1 LVNVYYENDLTFET
15 IAKSLTSPNEYCTL
29 LLQSALKRK
38 AGETSSNYEEFQSHF
53 ESILGDSPLFISGGM
68 WLFLFVLPRT

>member
-1 LVNVYYENDLTFET
+1 VEEIGCTSQHQIYFVFEGNT
-15 IAKSLTSPNEYCTL
+15 KGTLSSFSFESISPNEYCTL

-53 ESILGDSPLFISGGM
+53 ESI
-68 WLFLFVLPRT
+68 